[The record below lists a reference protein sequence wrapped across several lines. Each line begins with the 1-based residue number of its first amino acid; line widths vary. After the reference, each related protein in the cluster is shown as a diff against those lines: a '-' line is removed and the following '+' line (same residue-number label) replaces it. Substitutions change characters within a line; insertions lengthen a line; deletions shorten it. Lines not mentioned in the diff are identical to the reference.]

1 MQSSALAG
9 VSLRVER
16 RSIMHL
22 IETESVTKTFGEE
35 VKVTALRGVNL
46 QITAGEFVAIMGP
59 SGSGKSSLLHILAG
73 IEPPTTGKVLFEGK
87 NLAEMSDDELTLLRR
102 RRMGFI
108 FQSFNLLP
116 TLTALENVAVPLLLD
131 GISAREASIKAKE
144 ILGHVSMGHR
154 EDHFPSQLSGGE
166 QQRVA
171 IARAL
176 VISPV
181 ALFADEPTGNLDTK
195 NGEQVAAILRNLV
208 DVQQQTIVMV
218 THDPKQALLADRV
231 IHFCD
236 GQIETDELVR
246 RAPSGNKIKSN
257 SPSCEVES

>member
-1 MQSSALAG
+1 MY
-9 VSLRVER
+9 
-16 RSIMHL
+16 L

-46 QITAGEFVAIMGP
+46 QIAAGEFVAIMGP

-73 IEPPTTGKVLFEGK
+73 IEPPTTGNVLFEGK
-87 NLAEMSDDELTLLRR
+87 NLAVMSDDQLTLLRR

-131 GISAREASIKAKE
+131 GVSAREAGIKAKE
-144 ILGHVSMGHR
+144 YLNQVSMGHR
-154 EDHFPSQLSGGE
+154 EGHFPSQLSGGE

-176 VISPV
+176 VIAPV
-181 ALFADEPTGNLDTK
+181 LLFADEPTGNLDSK
-195 NGEQVAAILRNLV
+195 NGEQVSGILRNLV
-208 DVQQQTIVMV
+208 EKQNQTIVMV
-218 THDPKQALLADRV
+218 THDPKQALQADRI
-231 IHFCD
+231 IHFRD

-246 RAPSGNKIKSN
+246 RNTIRDEAHSGSHRYG
-257 SPSCEVES
+257 VEL